1 MIVFEPLLP
10 WPALAVLAVAAAAIL
25 APSLRAGRPESWMR
39 AGAVL
44 SLAALLA
51 GPAWERRTPAPGA
64 DVVLLVRDR
73 TPSASIAGRQEILD
87 AAETALE
94 RRLAALPGVEVRR
107 IQAPADPASA
117 IADAAAAV
125 PAGRLAAVFLVS
137 DGQMRP
143 PPDGALPAGV
153 PIHLMLPGQAVGI
166 DRRVR
171 VLSPPPYAIV
181 GRPVEVE
188 AVVEDLG
195 ANGSASE
202 IEVRLQGAAE
212 RVESLRVRPGVPF
225 RIPLTPVRA
234 GPLHLGIEAPPL
246 AREAGTENNRIAI
259 EIPALR
265 DRLRVLLLSGEAHPG
280 TRAWRRL
287 LRGDP
292 AIDLVHLMILRTL
305 EQDDQTPPHELSLI
319 PFPVRELFEERL
331 PTFDL
336 VVLDRF
342 RNLPGLLPP
351 AYIERLAQRVRDGG
365 ALLAVLGPEAAGE
378 HTIAVG
384 MLGEILPLVPHGL
397 QETSFVPRR
406 PDARAGHPILR
417 GLDSPERWGPWGR
430 YVEAT
435 ARPDARV
442 LLTAPDGAPLLA
454 ISEVAQGRVA
464 ALASDHLWWW
474 GRGHEG
480 GGPETEL
487 SRRLVHWLLRE
498 PDLEE
503 QDLRLVRDGASWRI
517 VRRDAAGTPGGMV
530 EAEGPDGRVRRL
542 TLQAVGPDLAEA
554 ALDAPPTPGLWR
566 LRHGDVVRT
575 AVVAE
580 PDPAEWADLRADPT
594 PSAPWRQGGG
604 HAWTGRGDGLPAL
617 RRTAIGSSQAGPGW
631 LGIPRTDA
639 RTEARIRTHL
649 PPAVPAALAAAL
661 VLLAW
666 QRDKRGSAAD
676 FPTAGRSGQTS

>member
-1 MIVFEPLLP
+1 MIVFDPLLP
-10 WPALAVLAVAAAAIL
+10 WPALAVLAIAAAAIL
-25 APSLRAGRPESWMR
+25 VPSLWARRPGAGMR
-39 AGAVL
+39 TGAAVA
-44 SLAALLA
+44 LAVLLA
-51 GPAWERRTPAPGA
+51 GPAWERRVAASGA

-73 TPSASIAGRQEILD
+73 TPSASIASRQEILD
-87 AAETALE
+87 TAEATLA
-94 RRLAALPGVEVRR
+94 RRLAVLPGVEVRR
-107 IQAPADPASA
+107 IQAPTDPTAA

-137 DGQMRP
+137 DGQMRSP
-143 PPDGALPAGV
+143 PEGVLPAGA
-153 PIHLMLPGQAVGI
+153 PIHLILPGLAGSI

-171 VLSPPPYAIV
+171 MLSSPPYAIV
-181 GRPVEVE
+181 GRPIEVK

-195 ANGSASE
+195 AEGPAAE
-202 IEVRLQGAAE
+202 IEVRVQGAAE
-212 RVESLRVRPGVPF
+212 GVERLRVRPGIPF
-225 RIPLTPVRA
+225 HIPLAPVHA
-234 GPLHLGIEAPPL
+234 GQLPLGIEAPAL
-246 AREAGTENNRIAI
+246 AGEAGIENNRLAI

-292 AIDLVHLMILRTL
+292 AIDLVHLTILRTL
-305 EQDDQTPPHELSLI
+305 EQGDQTPQNELSLI

-351 AYIERLAQRVRDGG
+351 AYVERLAQRVRDGG

-378 HTIAVG
+378 YTIAGG

-397 QETSFVPRR
+397 QETPFVPRR
-406 PDARAGHPILR
+406 PDARAAHPVLR
-417 GLDSPERWGPWGR
+417 GLEAPERWGPWGR
-430 YVEAT
+430 RVEAT
-435 ARPDARV
+435 ARPEARV

-454 ISEVAQGRVA
+454 IAEVAQGRAA

-503 QDLRLVRDGASWRI
+503 QDLRLVRDGAAWRVI
-517 VRRDAAGTPGGMV
+517 RRDAAGIPAGTV
-530 EAEGPDGRVRRL
+530 EAEGPDGNVRRL
-542 TLQAVGPDLAEA
+542 TLQAAGPGLADA
-554 ALDAPPTPGLWR
+554 ALDAPAPGLWR

-575 AVVAE
+575 AVVTD
-580 PDPAEWADLRADPT
+580 PDPAELADLRADPA

-604 HAWTGRGDGLPAL
+604 HAWTGRGEGMPSL
-617 RRTAIGSSQAGPGW
+617 RRTATGSLQAGPGW
-631 LGIPRTDA
+631 LGIPRAAALTEVRL
-639 RTEARIRTHL
+639 RTQL
-649 PPAVPAALAAAL
+649 PPVLPVALAAGL
-661 VLLAW
+661 ILLAW
-666 QRDKRGSAAD
+666 RRETLG
-676 FPTAGRSGQTS
+676 